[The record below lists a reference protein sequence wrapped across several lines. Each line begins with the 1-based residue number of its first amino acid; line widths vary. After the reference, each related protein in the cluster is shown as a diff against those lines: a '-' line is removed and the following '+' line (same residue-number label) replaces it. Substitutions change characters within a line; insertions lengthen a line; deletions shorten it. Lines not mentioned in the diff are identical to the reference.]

1 MRKLTN
7 ASKYKIVDG
16 YAVIYMVS
24 KATKKWTPAF
34 EYHLSCID
42 IIKQSGK
49 VFGNEN
55 VHLIPFTN

>member
-34 EYHLSCID
+34 ECHLSCID
-42 IIKQSGK
+42 IIKTKWQG
-49 VFGNEN
+49 
-55 VHLIPFTN
+55 IW